1 MREVTR
7 TLAGLVLAA
16 VLVAGA
22 GSSAFVRSLDPQ
34 SLAEAIA
41 IGQGRID
48 AVRTHFHAP
57 YHIDVGKAPVDYIE
71 VVTPFRRVA
80 LDAEARTH
88 SGDRLYGQ
96 RDALATLGDAPS
108 RVDIV
113 AELTFHPL
121 NTFVGVPDY
130 RVSLEAVAGALHL
143 LPTTFSS
150 IPRFS
155 PRLAG
160 MPLPYPYTV
169 GSPGPARSQPLLGGS
184 IIATFDGP
192 MLDAEGSYWVVVSDS
207 GDAGKDRKEL
217 ARARVDFGKLR

>member
-1 MREVTR
+1 MTR
-7 TLAGLVLAA
+7 TLAGLVLAGL
-16 VLVAGA
+16 LVTGA
-22 GSSAFVRSLDPQ
+22 STSAFVRLLDPQ

-48 AVRTHFHAP
+48 DARTHFHAP
-57 YHIDVGKAPVDYIE
+57 YRIDVGKAPVDYIE
-71 VVTPFRRVA
+71 IVTPFRRVA
-80 LDAEARTH
+80 LDAEARAH

-108 RVDIV
+108 RIDVV

-130 RVSLEAVAGALHL
+130 RVSLETSAGARPL
-143 LPTTFSS
+143 LPTRFSS

-155 PRLAG
+155 PRLTG

-169 GSPGPARSQPLLGGS
+169 GPPGPTRSQPLLGAS

-207 GDAGKDRKEL
+207 GDSGKDRKEL
-217 ARARVDFGKLR
+217 ARARVDLGKLR